1 MERPAGGGSVSL
13 AYERI
18 GNSSRPRRATYG
30 SVAGGVGTI
39 VQTAGFWFGGRT
51 ASRNPREQGAGFYCV
66 SGYSP
71 RSAGIGWPCSNYGD
85 AGAPGHVDSSATR
98 ALGGSFDP
106 ASRGLNWHVGAVRD
120 STASAE
126 PEVRSRPKTGSNEP
140 GTIPERGAASHPF
153 GRSAKAMPVAASAGS
168 AHRATCFRSV

>member
-1 MERPAGGGSVSL
+1 MERPAGGGSVSI
-13 AYERI
+13 AYGDDGARRTWRDGRDAFHHWHLWDGRVLSQQAAERI

-85 AGAPGHVDSSATR
+85 A
-98 ALGGSFDP
+98 
-106 ASRGLNWHVGAVRD
+106 
-120 STASAE
+120 
-126 PEVRSRPKTGSNEP
+126 
-140 GTIPERGAASHPF
+140 
-153 GRSAKAMPVAASAGS
+153 
-168 AHRATCFRSV
+168 